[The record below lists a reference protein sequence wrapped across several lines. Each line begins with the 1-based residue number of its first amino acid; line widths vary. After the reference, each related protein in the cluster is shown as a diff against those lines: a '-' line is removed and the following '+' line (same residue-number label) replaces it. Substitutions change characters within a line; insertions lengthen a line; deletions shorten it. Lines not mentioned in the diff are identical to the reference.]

1 MLVNGI
7 TKCYNADQTGVF
19 YEYLPKR
26 TINARGVTVWVR
38 CGGKDKER
46 ATAMLLGDSDGN
58 KYPVFIVLKQRKS
71 TVTTTVQS
79 NINERQG
86 FGPFVWREVT
96 DLMTEISSRL
106 YGNPSAWWNEDISV
120 EFLRFHFGSRLN
132 MADKI
137 LLLWDD
143 FSGHFTDKL
152 TSHGTKS
159 QLRKYWV
166 DTLMKQVR
174 AHDNSKPFQLV
185 PPDRSTIVR
194 WVNTAWADLPQSTI
208 ITGFRRT
215 KLLLN
220 DSSAVDGSDDEPD
233 DDIDAIARNLGSINL
248 ATDIV
253 VDEGMAIF
261 D

>member
-26 TINARGVTVWVR
+26 TINARGVKTVWVR

-58 KYPVFIVLKQRKS
+58 KYPLFIVLKQRKS
-71 TVTTTVQS
+71 TVATTVQS

-96 DLMTEISSRL
+96 HLMAEYPSRL

-120 EFLRFHFGSRLN
+120 EFLRFHFGSRSN

-143 FSGHFTDKL
+143 FSGHFTDKCERM
-152 TSHGTKS
+152 TTQSRFNGPAG
-159 QLRKYWV
+159 QINN
-166 DTLMKQVR
+166 R
-174 AHDNSKPFQLV
+174 A
-185 PPDRSTIVR
+185 
-194 WVNTAWADLPQSTI
+194 
-208 ITGFRRT
+208 
-215 KLLLN
+215 
-220 DSSAVDGSDDEPD
+220 
-233 DDIDAIARNLGSINL
+233 LGQHR
-248 ATDIV
+248 V
-253 VDEGMAIF
+253 G
-261 D
+261 